1 MANIRYDLPD
11 DLHWNLKR
19 RAADERI
26 TLKDLVTKALQQYL
40 EQTPPPP
47 TIFDQ
52 QAEKQNTDEGG
63 G

>member
-26 TLKDLVTKALQQYL
+26 TLKGLVTKALQQYL
-40 EQTPPPP
+40 EQNPPPP
-47 TIFDQ
+47 TLFDQ
-52 QAEKQNTDEGG
+52 QAEKQKGDQGG